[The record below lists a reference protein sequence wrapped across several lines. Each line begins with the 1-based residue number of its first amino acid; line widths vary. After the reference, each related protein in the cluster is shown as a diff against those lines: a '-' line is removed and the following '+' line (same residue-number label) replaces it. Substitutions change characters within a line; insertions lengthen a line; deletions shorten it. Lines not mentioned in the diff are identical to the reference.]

1 MRDEPGGADLLQ
13 IARETLLAEVL
24 PGLGGG
30 QRYATLMVANA
41 LRLVER
47 ELRAAGRAGAAP
59 EGAGIV
65 PRAMAGAIRAG
76 RHDGDAALY
85 ATLHARAIAAV
96 AITRPD
102 FLTAAE
108 REQDAQPARTMG
120 EVTHGSDG
128 RA

>member
-1 MRDEPGGADLLQ
+1 MRDEPEAADLLR
-13 IARETLLAEVL
+13 IARETLQGEVL

-30 QRYATLMVANA
+30 QRYAALMVANA

-47 ELRAAGRAGAAP
+47 ELRAASLARPEDAGA
-59 EGAGIV
+59 GA
-65 PRAMAGAIRAG
+65 RLQALCAAIRAG
-76 RHDGDAALY
+76 RHDGDGGLHAALQ
-85 ATLHARAIAAV
+85 ARAVAAV

-108 REQDAQPARTMG
+108 RAQEVLPTRTMG
-120 EVTHGSDG
+120 EVVHGSDG